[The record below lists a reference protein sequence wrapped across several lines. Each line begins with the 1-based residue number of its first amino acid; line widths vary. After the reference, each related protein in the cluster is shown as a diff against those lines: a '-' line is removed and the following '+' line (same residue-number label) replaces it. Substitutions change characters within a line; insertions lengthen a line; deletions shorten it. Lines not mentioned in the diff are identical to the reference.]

1 MQDSNVSQTT
11 VAEVVPGNETTQ
23 PVSTQEQESG
33 KKLSGLE
40 RLIEEAKNIQTGQT
54 KSQVES
60 EVENKEPEPKPEE
73 VPPPAETIDEQK
85 TDDKSP
91 MDGGEPNVPFKKWEE
106 MSQPEVIEKA
116 KKFQSAADKAK
127 AELAKLQKGLA
138 ERDNILQTIYKDPIS
153 AFKQIAPEL
162 LDVLDLQQPIP
173 ATLQR
178 WQESVLKPELKQ
190 MFPNLVDDDWK
201 PDSNEVFE
209 PGSPT
214 NYFFT
219 HSEDK
224 RKELEQRQNMSVQQR
239 QQSEQTNHEMEQVVV
254 ERNLEDKKYVMETFG
269 FTDEQMMAYA
279 KRFDEMTAKVDPND
293 PYPATHPFRV
303 QNLMKAAFFDEL
315 SDIKVQKA
323 VNEAVNK
330 LHQEYKMKGMTL
342 PQKPMPVDVTKINTQ
357 SIQTTQP
364 AIRPNNGTIMNRI
377 INQATTINRG

>member
-23 PVSTQEQESG
+23 PQAIQEQESG
-33 KKLSGLE
+33 KKVSGME
-40 RLIEEAKNIQTGQT
+40 RFIEQVKNIQIGPA
-54 KSQVES
+54 KDQVES
-60 EVENKEPEPKPEE
+60 KVENQEPTPAVEE
-73 VPPPAETIDEQK
+73 IPPPTTTDEPK
-85 TDDKSP
+85 TDDKLP
-91 MDGGEPNVPFKKWEE
+91 QDGSEPNVPFKKWEE

-127 AELAKLQKGLA
+127 AELAKLQRGLA
-138 ERDNILQTIYKDPIS
+138 ERDNILQTIYKDPIG

-162 LDVLDLQQPIP
+162 SDVLDLQQPIP

-190 MFPNLVDDDWK
+190 MFPNLVDDDWQ
-201 PDSNEVFE
+201 PDQNELFI

-224 RKELEQRQNMSVQQR
+224 RKELEQRQHMSVQQR
-239 QQSEQTNHEMEQVVV
+239 QQSEQTNHDMEQIVV

-269 FTDEQMMAYA
+269 FDDEQMMAYA
-279 KRFDEMTAKVDPND
+279 KRFDEMTAKIDPND

-303 QNLMKAAFFDEL
+303 QNLMKSAFFDEL

-323 VNEAVNK
+323 VNDAVNR

-342 PQKPMPVDVTKINTQ
+342 PQKQMPVDVTKINTQ

-364 AIRPNNGTIMNRI
+364 KTLPSNGTVMNRFF
-377 INQATTINRG
+377 NQVAKTK